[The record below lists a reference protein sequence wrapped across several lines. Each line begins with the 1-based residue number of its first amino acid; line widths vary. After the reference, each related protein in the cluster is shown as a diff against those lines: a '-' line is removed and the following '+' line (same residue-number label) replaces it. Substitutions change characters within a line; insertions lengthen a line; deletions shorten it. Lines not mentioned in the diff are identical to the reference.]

1 MEYLYFFMLVV
12 SLGAVLAFWAV
23 RSARPGNLQAGRA
36 AGASPVKVA
45 AAAQGIRF
53 ERGAKAE
60 APWGWPGHGAV
71 QSGESADGADR
82 GLGDRLGDWVGA
94 LLQQKRTVD
103 DEDYR
108 VRTNESLRALVED
121 RYARPSAA
129 RPSPRRGRDS
139 SARERSPGL
148 ERTGPVRTP
157 WGW

>member
-1 MEYLYFFMLVV
+1 MLVV

-23 RSARPGNLQAGRA
+23 RSARPGNLVANRA
-36 AGASPVKVA
+36 AGGKRGKSVGA
-45 AAAQGIRF
+45 AEAIRF
-53 ERGAKAE
+53 ERGSEHGAKSE
-60 APWGWPGHGAV
+60 TPWGWPGHGAV

-129 RPSPRRGRDS
+129 RPNPRRGGA
-139 SARERSPGL
+139 ARERSPGL